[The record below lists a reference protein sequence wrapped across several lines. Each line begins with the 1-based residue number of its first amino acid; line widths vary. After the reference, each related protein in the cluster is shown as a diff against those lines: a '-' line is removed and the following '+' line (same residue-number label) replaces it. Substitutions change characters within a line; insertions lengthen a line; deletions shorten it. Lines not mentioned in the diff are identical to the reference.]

1 MATRPENLAR
11 KLIARALADGDMTP
25 GAELRLRADQV
36 LLQDATSTLTML
48 ALEAMGL
55 DRIKVDLAC
64 QYVDHNLIQA
74 DFKNPDDHLFLQSA
88 ARRFGVHFSRPGNG
102 ISHPVHME
110 RLGRPG
116 RFLVGADSH
125 TPAAGSLGMLA
136 IGAGSVEVATV
147 MAGEPLSIRMP
158 EIMGVKLTGQLPDWV
173 SAKDVI
179 LEMLRRHSVK
189 GGVGKIIEYHGP
201 GIDGLSA
208 MDRHV
213 ICNMGTELGA
223 TTSVFPADEAVRRF
237 LAYHGREGDFEAV
250 SADQGCG
257 YDVEDEI
264 DLSALEPLIA
274 TPGSPDNVVP
284 VREVAGEPV
293 YQAYIGSSANPGYR
307 DFAVPAAMVEG
318 RQVDAEVSFDINPP
332 SRQVLMDL
340 MRSGALT
347 HLIQAG
353 GRLHQ
358 AGCNGCMGMGQA
370 PASGKN
376 SLRTVPRNFPGRSG
390 NADDRVWLCSPET
403 ATAAALTG
411 RITDPRDLGMDYPRP
426 VLAETGVDLSGL
438 LEPPPPPHEARRV
451 EIVHGPNIAQLPP
464 IAPPDDALELPVL
477 LKMGDNVST
486 DTINPAGAEVMPF
499 RANVQKIAEFSFRR
513 LDESYVARAKETRES
528 TGHALVAGIN
538 YGQGSSREHAA
549 LAPQWLGLR
558 LVVVKSF
565 ARIHEQNLVNAGV
578 LALGLDDAADY
589 EKIEAGDTLAVDGI
603 HEAVVKGREIVL
615 RLPGKGI
622 EIAARHNMSPRQVEI
637 FLSGG
642 LINWFK
648 ARLAGPDAGGADA
661 A

>member
-1 MATRPENLAR
+1 MRQGPQNLAR
-11 KLIARALADGDMTP
+11 KLIARALTDGDMTP
-25 GAELRLRADQV
+25 GDEVRLKADQV

-55 DRIKVDLAC
+55 EHIKVDLAC
-64 QYVDHNLIQA
+64 QYIDHNLIQA
-74 DFKNPDDHLFLQSA
+74 DYKNPDDHLFLQSA
-88 ARRFGVHFSRPGNG
+88 ARRFGIHYSRPGNG

-110 RLGRPG
+110 RLGLPG
-116 RFLVGADSH
+116 LFLVGSDSH
-125 TPAAGSLGMLA
+125 TPAAGALGMLA

-147 MAGEPLSIRMP
+147 LAGDPLSIRMP
-158 EIMGVKLTGQLPDWV
+158 EIMGIRLTGILPDWV

-189 GGVGKIIEYHGP
+189 GGVGRIMEYFGP
-201 GIDGLSA
+201 GIKGLSA

-223 TTSVFPADEAVRRF
+223 TSSVFPADGAVRDF
-237 LAYHGREGDFEAV
+237 LAYHGRKGDFKEV
-250 SADQGCG
+250 TADEDCS
-257 YDVEDEI
+257 YDHMDEI
-264 DLSALEPLIA
+264 NLSALEPLIA

-284 VREVAGEPV
+284 VREVAGAPV
-293 YQAYIGSSANPGYR
+293 YQAYVGSSANPGLR
-307 DFAVPAAMVEG
+307 DFTVPAAMVEG
-318 RQVDAEVSFDINPP
+318 RDVHGEVSFDINPP

-340 MRSGALT
+340 MRNGALT

-390 NADDRVWLCSPET
+390 NADDQVWLCSPET

-411 RITDPRDLGMDYPRP
+411 KITDPRDLGMDYPR
-426 VLAETGVDLSGL
+426 LTMAENGVDLTDL
-438 LEPPPPPHEARRV
+438 LAAPPLPAEAQNV
-451 EIVHGPNIAQLPP
+451 EIVHGPNIAALPP
-464 IAPPDDALELPVL
+464 IAVPENALAVPVL
-477 LKMGDNVST
+477 LKMGDNIST
-486 DTINPAGAEVMPF
+486 DTINPAGAEVMPY
-499 RANVQKIAEFSFRR
+499 RANVQKIAQFSFRR
-513 LDESYVARAKETRES
+513 LDDTYVDRAEETRAES
-528 TGHALVAGIN
+528 GHAILGGIN

-549 LAPQWLGLR
+549 LAPRWLGLR

-565 ARIHEQNLVNAGV
+565 ARIHEQNLINSGV
-578 LALGLDDAADY
+578 LALCLDNEDDY
-589 EKIEAGDTLAVDGI
+589 EKFEVGDTLTVTGI
-603 HEAVVKGREIVL
+603 HHAVALGRGVALGIA
-615 RLPGKGI
+615 GKNI
-622 EIAARHNMSPRQVEI
+622 EIACHHNMSPRQVKI
-637 FLSGG
+637 FLAGG

-648 ARLAGPDAGGADA
+648 DRLTYPRDCGTNA

>member
-1 MATRPENLAR
+1 MTKGPQNLAR
-11 KLIARALADGDMTP
+11 KLIARALVDGDMAP
-25 GAELRLRADQV
+25 GAEVRLKADQV

-55 DRIKVDLAC
+55 ERIKVDVAC
-64 QYVDHNLIQA
+64 QYIDHNLIQA

-88 ARRFGVHFSRPGNG
+88 ANRFGVHFSRPGNG

-110 RLGRPG
+110 RLGLPG

-158 EIMGVKLTGQLPDWV
+158 EIMGVRLIGDLPDWV

-189 GGVGKIIEYHGP
+189 GGVGRIIEYFGP
-201 GIDGLSA
+201 GIEGLSA

-223 TTSVFPADEAVRRF
+223 TTSVFPADRAVRDF
-237 LAYHGREGDFEAV
+237 LAYHGREGDFSALEA
-250 SADQGCG
+250 DEDCG
-257 YDVEDEI
+257 YDHTDEI

-274 TPGSPDNVVP
+274 TPGSPDNVVT
-284 VREVAGEPV
+284 VREVAGQPV
-293 YQAYIGSSANPGYR
+293 YQAYIGSSANPGIR
-307 DFAVPAAMVEG
+307 DFTVPASMVEG
-318 RQVDAEVSFDINPP
+318 REVHSEVSFDINPP

-347 HLIQAG
+347 SLIQAG

-370 PASGKN
+370 PATGKN

-411 RITDPRDLGMDYPRP
+411 AITDPRDLPMDCPHP
-426 VLAETGVDLSGL
+426 ATAERGVDLTGL
-438 LEPPPPPHEARRV
+438 LAAPPPAADARKV
-451 EIVHGPNIAQLPP
+451 KIVHGPNIAALPP
-464 IAPPDDALELPVL
+464 IAVPKDALAVPVL
-477 LKMGDNVST
+477 LKMGDNIST
-486 DTINPAGAEVMPF
+486 DAINPAGAEVMPY
-499 RANVQKIAEFSFRR
+499 RANVQKIAAFSFRR
-513 LDESYVARAKETRES
+513 LDDTYVARAEETRGS
-528 TGHALVAGIN
+528 SGHALIAGIN

-578 LALGLDDAADY
+578 LALCLDDADDFEA
-589 EKIEAGDTLAVDGI
+589 IEAGDILIVTGI
-603 HEAVVKGREIVL
+603 HDAVAQGRGIAI
-615 RLPGKGI
+615 RLADKGI
-622 EIAARHNMSPRQVEI
+622 EIAAHHNMSPRQVEI
-637 FLSGG
+637 FLAGG
-642 LINWFK
+642 LINWFR
-648 ARLAGPDAGGADA
+648 APSGQIESI
-661 A
+661 